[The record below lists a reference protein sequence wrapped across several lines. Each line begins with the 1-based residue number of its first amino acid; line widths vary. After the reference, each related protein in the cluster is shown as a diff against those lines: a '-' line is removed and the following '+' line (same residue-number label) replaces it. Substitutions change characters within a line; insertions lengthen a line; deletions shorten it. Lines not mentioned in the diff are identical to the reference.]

1 MRIWQ
6 WIAGRRFP
14 NPTTVLLSVRV
25 SLHGPP
31 SPGIGMAVDRHLIS
45 QVEKGI
51 TRRTLATKLRPPSKG
66 VRHLPR
72 PRFTVDLASVDPFR
86 LVLISAPA
94 GSGKTTFLSEWYL
107 ALQKRYVAAAWPS
120 LDDFDN
126 EPRRFL
132 SHLISAVQ
140 AVRPDFGREAL
151 QVLTVN
157 PDVLI
162 SDVAVSLIHNFGR
175 TTSP

>member
-45 QVEKGI
+45 QGEKGI
-51 TRRTLATKLRPPSKG
+51 PRRTLATKLRPPSKG

-72 PRFTVDLASVDPFR
+72 PRFSVDLASVAPFR
-86 LVLISAPA
+86 LTLISAPA
-94 GSGKTTFLSEWYL
+94 GAGETTGLSDWDL
-107 ALQKRYVAAAWPS
+107 ALQQRYVANA
-120 LDDFDN
+120 
-126 EPRRFL
+126 R
-132 SHLISAVQ
+132 
-140 AVRPDFGREAL
+140 
-151 QVLTVN
+151 
-157 PDVLI
+157 
-162 SDVAVSLIHNFGR
+162 
-175 TTSP
+175 

>member
-1 MRIWQ
+1 MRFGCCTP
-6 WIAGRRFP
+6 GRRFP

-45 QVEKGI
+45 QVDKGI

-72 PRFTVDLASVDPFR
+72 PRFSVDLASVDPFR

-94 GSGKTTFLSEWYL
+94 GSGKTTVLSDWYL
-107 ALQKRYVAAAWPS
+107 ALQKRYVATARLS

-126 EPRRFL
+126 GPRRFL
-132 SHLISAVQ
+132 SHLIAAVQ
-140 AVRPDFGREAL
+140 AVRPDFGRDARQFL
-151 QVLTVN
+151 PRN
-157 PDVLI
+157 P
-162 SDVAVSLIHNFGR
+162 AGAM
-175 TTSP
+175 